1 LIMNKKS
8 DALGFNAPSSF
19 CAIDASTLSLAFAF
33 FINGELGRYGKV
45 TFSGNT
51 IYEKLSDTAHK
62 TISLFKAMPVDCLV
76 IEKTI
81 FANSPQ
87 VAANL
92 SLSQGALIGGAALG
106 GVTKIYGVAP
116 MSWQSY
122 VGTRLLT
129 TDEKQKIR
137 NASPGKS
144 SSWYKAQE
152 REQRKQKTIST
163 VNKRFDINLSDNDV
177 ADACGIGMFAVDNW
191 KKVIAK

>member
-1 LIMNKKS
+1 MNKKDS
-8 DALGFNAPSSF
+8 LLGLSAPRSF

-33 FINGELGRYGKV
+33 FVDGELGRYGKI

-62 TISLFKAMPVDCLV
+62 TTSLFKAVPIDCIV

-92 SLSQGALIGGAALG
+92 SLSQGALIGGAAIG

-129 TDEKQKIR
+129 IDEKQKIR
-137 NASPGKS
+137 NANPNKS
-144 SSWYKAQE
+144 TSWYKAQE

-163 VNKRFDINLSDNDV
+163 VNKRFSIDISDNDI

-191 KKVIAK
+191 KKVVAK

>member
-1 LIMNKKS
+1 MNKKAEVFGMS
-8 DALGFNAPSSF
+8 APKSF

-33 FINGELGRYGKV
+33 FTNGELGRYGKIN
-45 TFSGNT
+45 FSGNT
-51 IYEKLSDTAHK
+51 IYEKISDTAHK
-62 TISLFKAMPVDCLV
+62 TAGLFKSVPVDCIV

-92 SLSQGALIGGAALG
+92 SLSQGALIAGAAMS

-129 TDEKQKIR
+129 IDERQKII
-137 NASPGKS
+137 NENPNKS
-144 SSWYKAQE
+144 KSWYKAQE

-163 VNKRFDINLSDNDV
+163 VNERFGISIGDNDI
-177 ADACGIGMFAVDNW
+177 ADACGIGMFALNNW
-191 KKVIAK
+191 QKVVAK

>member
-1 LIMNKKS
+1 MNKKDS
-8 DALGFNAPSSF
+8 LLGLGAPRSF

-33 FINGELGRYGKV
+33 FVDGELGRYGKI

-62 TISLFKAMPVDCLV
+62 TTSLFKAVPIDCIV

-92 SLSQGALIGGAALG
+92 SLSQGALIGGAAIG

-129 TDEKQKIR
+129 IDEKQKIR
-137 NASPGKS
+137 NANPNKS
-144 SSWYKAQE
+144 TSWYKAQE

-163 VNKRFDINLSDNDV
+163 VNKRFRIDISDNDI

-191 KKVIAK
+191 KKVVAK